1 MIDKIKKVLGEFES
15 ENILVHSDI
24 FYGFKSSK
32 FDSRKELLEEHFQF
46 VEKITK
52 GKNLVFPSFNYN
64 FLNSGLY
71 SPESDK
77 SQVGVLSEY
86 FRSEKSLYR
95 TDEPVFNFSSS
106 KQLDFKRTDS
116 LIDPFDK
123 YSFFNFLYHN
133 DDTVLHYGSPFS
145 STTFLH
151 YIERKSDLLTYRYD
165 KIFEGKI
172 IYRDRVN
179 PIKLLYHVRPMNK
192 HLDYD
197 YIKIQNDLISNGI
210 MFSLLDG
217 KTSIMISNLK
227 HMCDFIIDR
236 IKTDPFYL
244 LDNESKKWVIPKVN
258 KLGRGFLLRDFE

>member
-1 MIDKIKKVLGEFES
+1 MIKKCKKILGEFES

-32 FDSRKELLEEHFQF
+32 FKSRKELLEEHFSF
-46 VEKITK
+46 VEEISW
-52 GKNLVFPSFNYN
+52 GKNLVFPSFNYK
-64 FLNSGLY
+64 FLNNGLY
-71 SPESDK
+71 SVESDK

-86 FRSEKSLYR
+86 FRSQKSLYR

-123 YSFFNFLYHN
+123 YSFFNYLYDNN
-133 DDTVLHYGSPFS
+133 DTILHYGSPFS

-151 YIERKSDLLTYRYD
+151 YIERKSGLLSYRYD

-172 IYRDRVN
+172 IYKDRVK
-179 PIKLLYHVRPMNK
+179 PVKFLYHVRPMDEY
-192 HLDYD
+192 LSYD
-197 YIKIQNDLISNGI
+197 NIKIQNDLISNGI
-210 MFSLLDG
+210 MFSILDG
-217 KTSIMISNLK
+217 RTSIMISNLK
-227 HMCDFIIDR
+227 DMCDFIMDK

-244 LDNESKKWVIPKVN
+244 LDDESKKWVIPKVN
-258 KLGRGFLLRDFE
+258 KLGRGFKLSDFE